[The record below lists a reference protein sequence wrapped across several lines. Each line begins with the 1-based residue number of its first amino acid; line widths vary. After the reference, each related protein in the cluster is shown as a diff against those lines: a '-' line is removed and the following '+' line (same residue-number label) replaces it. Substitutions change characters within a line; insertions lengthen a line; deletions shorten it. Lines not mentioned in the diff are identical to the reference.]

1 VKFKTVFILFNGII
15 LIFLILLILFPR
27 LVLPPGAVLN
37 FRRSLWP
44 IALVFFLILAGMDVF
59 FITNYRLYAL
69 LDREDWPALARYLE
83 TQVMEK
89 GRYFSLQVRL
99 LANTYLLL
107 SDPASATALEN
118 RLSLVRP
125 KLLEEHA
132 LVFGL
137 ARILAKDYQG
147 ASRFLEARLAAAGLN
162 KKQRPASWLSWYHGF
177 ALFLTGNHEKAAEIF
192 PELVRFSGEPLLTG
206 LAVWFLAEKL
216 GKTFPEGKFTEAV
229 DEGRKRVRERIP
241 NRARWEKELAKA
253 QHEVH
258 AVMVMGYLRDTA
270 DWLYT

>member
-1 VKFKTVFILFNGII
+1 MKFKTVFILFNGII
-15 LIFLILLILFPR
+15 LIFFILILLFPR
-27 LVLPPGAVLN
+27 LVLPPGLALN
-37 FRRSLWP
+37 FWRSLWP
-44 IALVFFLILAGMDVF
+44 IALVLFLILAGMDVF

-69 LDREDWPALARYLE
+69 LEREDWPALAGYLE

-99 LANTYLLL
+99 LANAYLLL

-147 ASRFLEARLAAAGLN
+147 ASRFLEARLAAAGLH
-162 KKQRPASWLSWYHGF
+162 KKRPAPWLSFYHGF

-192 PELVRFSGEPLLTG
+192 PELVRSSGDPLVAG
-206 LAVWFLAEKL
+206 LAAWFLAEKM
-216 GKTFPEGKFTEAV
+216 GKTFPEGKFAEAV
-229 DEGRKRVRERIP
+229 DEGRKRAREQIP
-241 NRARWEKELAKA
+241 DRARWEKELAKA
-253 QHEVH
+253 QSEVH

-270 DWLYT
+270 DWLYI